1 LHYLIC
7 GGQPSG
13 LILLH
18 VALESEKGRQYTVQ
32 TLHGEYCFSVSNFTF
47 HFGYE

>member
-1 LHYLIC
+1 
-7 GGQPSG
+7 

-18 VALESEKGRQYTVQ
+18 VALESEKGRLYTVY
-32 TLHGEYCFSVSNFTF
+32 TLHGGCCFSVSNFTY